1 MLLLYFLLAGVV
13 IGLARG
19 GRLSDLTRTRF
30 AWWPVALGGLL
41 FQVLLFSVPLGSVV
55 GDSGPA
61 LYVASTLAVLAA
73 LVRNLTLPGFAL
85 IAVGASLNLL
95 AIVTNGG
102 QMPADPSAVMALFGE
117 ARIPTDIFSNSVVA
131 GSSAAFPFLGDTMVL
146 PRPLPFANVFSI
158 GDVLIGLG
166 GASFLV
172 RSMGRRHQSG
182 SRPGLA
188 QVSRDRDRSLS
199 G

>member
-19 GRLSDLTRTRF
+19 GRLSDLTGMGF
-30 AWWPVALGGLL
+30 AWWPVALAGLV
-41 FQVLLFSVPLGSVV
+41 FQVFLFSEPLGSMV
-55 GDSGPA
+55 GASGPA
-61 LYVASTLAVLAA
+61 LYVCSTLAVLAA

-102 QMPADPSAVMALFGE
+102 QMPADPNAVMALFGE

-131 GSSAAFPFLGDTMVL
+131 GSEAAFPYLGDTMVL

-172 RSMGRRHQSG
+172 RTMGRPMRGGSG
-182 SRPGLA
+182 PGWRRTA
-188 QVSRDRDRSLS
+188 
-199 G
+199 GAATGG

>member
-1 MLLLYFLLAGVV
+1 
-13 IGLARG
+13 
-19 GRLSDLTRTRF
+19 
-30 AWWPVALGGLL
+30 
-41 FQVLLFSVPLGSVV
+41 
-55 GDSGPA
+55 
-61 LYVASTLAVLAA
+61 
-73 LVRNLTLPGFAL
+73 
-85 IAVGASLNLL
+85 
-95 AIVTNGG
+95 
-102 QMPADPSAVMALFGE
+102 MPADPSAVMALFGE

-188 QVSRDRDRSLS
+188 QVSPGPGPVTESMKRVERQLEAVLS
-199 G
+199 GTGSDGGAESQ